1 MKIGEKIKLARLK
14 RNYTQE
20 GVAHMLGISATA
32 YRNIE
37 KKDNISLKRFEEIL
51 KALQMT
57 EEEILS
63 IEERIYPTVNGNNNI
78 VNSQI
83 YDTKSLLFQIE
94 KKNLELE
101 KKDLEIANLKL
112 QVMLAEEK
120 LKNID
125 K

>member
-94 KKNLELE
+94 KRT
-101 KKDLEIANLKL
+101 
-112 QVMLAEEK
+112 
-120 LKNID
+120 
-125 K
+125 